1 MINLTSPFN
10 SLNETV
16 GTAPG
21 SFSQNVD
28 YQRGRQTNP
37 VKNGGSLAWW
47 LMPVVPELVKL
58 GQENFSESEA
68 T

>member
-1 MINLTSPFN
+1 MINMTYPLN

-16 GTAPG
+16 ATTPG
-21 SFSQNVD
+21 NFSQNVD
-28 YQRGRQTNP
+28 YQRGRKTNP

-47 LMPVVPELVKL
+47 IMPVVPKLVKL